1 MQKALSNTAKKQQ
14 TKNPQI
20 IGASHSMELYSGPI
34 PPASELAKYETIL
47 PGAANRILTMA
58 EKQSQHRQ
66 KMENTML
73 NASIKSEKRGQLFG
87 FIIFGLAI
95 VAGFTLLMFGRNI
108 EGLVSLLLSIGGIIS
123 LFVYNRKEVRKE
135 MKKKEPK
142 VR

>member
-1 MQKALSNTAKKQQ
+1 
-14 TKNPQI
+14 
-20 IGASHSMELYSGPI
+20 
-34 PPASELAKYETIL
+34 
-47 PGAANRILTMA
+47 
-58 EKQSQHRQ
+58 
-66 KMENTML
+66 ML